1 MGLMWSVD
9 LRPKRLFQENIL
21 HRAQETRLLAKPS
34 GTWHFAAGFGLS
46 QLLPAGTL
54 MFAKINHVA
63 IVSEKYSLLANF
75 YSSLFGMRSSPEKG
89 VSRAITV
96 GDGYVGL
103 NINPRKAGRP
113 AGLDHFGIEVED
125 VETAFDRMRTKYP
138 DADWVQRPST
148 RPFAG
153 ITANDPDGNVFDIS
167 QKKMANRSGIYVE
180 NDGNQNERCISHV
193 AMRTMRPD
201 EMARFYVDVFQ
212 FAEQNAKPGDPNHY
226 LSDGKMTLII
236 MPWRIKNYL
245 GTSILPTGMDHVGF
259 TVESVD
265 KLKEDVDELVGVN
278 PVMNPIPVGKGKES
292 AVRLDLLKQQCPI
305 GEHFLSDPDFTLI
318 SVRGRN

>member
-1 MGLMWSVD
+1 
-9 LRPKRLFQENIL
+9 
-21 HRAQETRLLAKPS
+21 
-34 GTWHFAAGFGLS
+34 
-46 QLLPAGTL
+46 

-63 IVSEKYSLLANF
+63 IVSEKYALLANF
-75 YSSLFGMRSSPEKG
+75 YTSLFGMKSSPERG

-113 AGLDHFGIEVED
+113 AGLDHFGVEVED
-125 VETAFDRMRTKYP
+125 VETVFDRIRTRYP
-138 DADWVQRPST
+138 QADWVQRPST

-153 ITANDPDGNVFDIS
+153 ITANDPDGNVFDLS
-167 QKKMANRSGIYVE
+167 QKKMANRTGVYVE
-180 NDGNQNERCISHV
+180 NENATQNERHISHV

-201 EMARFYVDVFQ
+201 EMARFYVDVLQ
-212 FAEQNAKPGDPNHY
+212 LSEQNAKPGDPNHY
-226 LSDGKMTLII
+226 LSDGKMTLMII
-236 MPWRIKNYL
+236 PWKIKNYL

-265 KLKEDVDELVGVN
+265 KLKEDVDELVGIN

-292 AVRLDLLKQQCPI
+292 SVRLDLLKQQCPI
-305 GEHFLSDPDFTLI
+305 GEYFLSDPDFTMI
-318 SVRGRN
+318 AVRGSH

>member
-1 MGLMWSVD
+1 MRVPSPCEGGRDVALYGKFWLS
-9 LRPKRLFQENIL
+9 K
-21 HRAQETRLLAKPS
+21 LLA
-34 GTWHFAAGFGLS
+34 
-46 QLLPAGTL
+46 AGTF

-113 AGLDHFGIEVED
+113 GGLDHFGIEVED

-138 DADWVQRPST
+138 GADWVQRPST

-226 LSDGKMTLII
+226 LSDGKMTLMI

-265 KLKEDVDELVGVN
+265 KLKEDVDDLVGVN

-318 SVRGRN
+318 SVRARN